1 GAEHQ
6 TMRLKVTFDAS
17 DRVTETIKSIIK
29 EQAINTGNDMENAGE
44 ALVWLVDNY
53 KECI

>member
-1 GAEHQ
+1 
-6 TMRLKVTFDAS
+6 
-17 DRVTETIKSIIK
+17 
-29 EQAINTGNDMENAGE
+29 NDMENAGE

>member
-1 GAEHQ
+1 
-6 TMRLKVTFDAS
+6 MTFDAS

>member
-1 GAEHQ
+1 
-6 TMRLKVTFDAS
+6 
-17 DRVTETIKSIIK
+17 
-29 EQAINTGNDMENAGE
+29 INTGNDMENAGE

>member
-1 GAEHQ
+1 
-6 TMRLKVTFDAS
+6 
-17 DRVTETIKSIIK
+17 
-29 EQAINTGNDMENAGE
+29 TGNDMENAGE

>member
-1 GAEHQ
+1 
-6 TMRLKVTFDAS
+6 
-17 DRVTETIKSIIK
+17 
-29 EQAINTGNDMENAGE
+29 DMENAGE